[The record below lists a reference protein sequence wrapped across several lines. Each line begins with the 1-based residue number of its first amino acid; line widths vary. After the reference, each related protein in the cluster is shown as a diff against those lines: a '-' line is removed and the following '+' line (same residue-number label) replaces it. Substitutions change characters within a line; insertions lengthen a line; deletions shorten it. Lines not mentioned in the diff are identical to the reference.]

1 MQAVSGHNRTATRLI
16 LVNEDAALAAA
27 LNCAHHTDRLN
38 HSSDNCRES
47 CPSKQLRNPPPF

>member
-1 MQAVSGHNRTATRLI
+1 MQAVSGHNRTAVRLI

-27 LNCAHHTDRLN
+27 VNCAHHTDRLN

-47 CPSKQLRNPPPF
+47 CPSKQL